1 MKKHIL
7 TGITILA
14 MLVLVLPSCNDDDIL
29 DQTPLDRYSDAV
41 VWSDINL
48 ANAYLLKL
56 YANLD
61 YGWRNRGHGYETSIY
76 AGDMVK
82 TKGMQT
88 ILYNTG
94 AQTPDQ
100 LGSDRGQLNWEHY
113 ADIHRLNVF
122 LANIDDLPEA
132 YPESERDAIKAKADV
147 LKGEGLFLRG
157 LFYMEIMRSYGG
169 VPLLEEPL
177 ELGDDYSGIGRS
189 SFEETVNFIVK
200 DFDDAAQLL
209 KLKDEMEMGRANKEA
224 ALAFKSR
231 LLLFAAS
238 DLTADGNAENELVG
252 YINPDRTALWTAA
265 RDAAKAV
272 MDLGTC
278 ELADWGSGNPKE
290 IAQKCHEFFIAYTL
304 ADKEVIFGK
313 MHAKDVGYI
322 IRTNLRCGSNGNNNW
337 GNNGPTGNMVDSY
350 QMEDGSDF
358 FDHFIINEDEE
369 YINTSSVFTS
379 ENPYHNRDPR
389 FYASIL
395 YDSCIWQP
403 RFENL
408 VDLDPLGIYDRRTRT
423 VIENGEIVS
432 ERYGLD
438 SRQGP
443 VEAWNGGYSGY
454 LLKKWM
460 DPTIIGKQENNEN
473 IHIYIRYA
481 EVLMNYAE
489 ACLELDDIAT
499 ATTYINMIRN
509 RAGLPDFTGD
519 ITEALRHERKI
530 EFFAENI
537 RWYDIRRWKIL
548 HEVLGPMPSGMKID
562 EVTEDG
568 VTTTTWTRIRVQPD
582 NNVVPKMYW
591 LPIERDEINRAP
603 QLKQNPFYN

>member
-14 MLVLVLPSCNDDDIL
+14 ILLLLLPGCSDEDIL

-48 ANAYLLKL
+48 ADAYLLKL
-56 YANLD
+56 YANVD

-88 ILYNTG
+88 IPYNTG
-94 AQTPDQ
+94 SQTPDQ
-100 LGSDRGQLNWEHY
+100 VGSDRGQLNWEHY
-113 ADIHRLNVF
+113 SDIHRLNVF
-122 LANIDDLPEA
+122 LANIDNVPEA
-132 YPESERDAIKAKADV
+132 YPESDREDIKAQADV
-147 LKGEGLFLRG
+147 LKGEALCLRG
-157 LFYMEIMRSYGG
+157 LFYMEICRSYGG
-169 VPLLEEPL
+169 IPLLDEPL
-177 ELGDDYSGIGRS
+177 ELGEEYSGIVRS
-189 SFEETVNFIVK
+189 TFEETIDFIAQ
-200 DFDDAAQLL
+200 DFDNAAELL
-209 KLKDEMEMGRANKEA
+209 QLKDEMKMGRTTREA

-238 DLTADGNAENELVG
+238 DLTADGTAENELVG
-252 YINPDRTALWTAA
+252 YSNPNRTALWTAA

-278 ELADWGSGNPKE
+278 ELSDWGGADVNE
-290 IAQKCHEFFIAYTL
+290 IAQKCHEFFIAHTL

-322 IRTNLRCGSNGNNNW
+322 IKTNQRCGPNGNNCW
-337 GNNGPTGNMVDSY
+337 GNNGPTGNMADSY
-350 QMEDGSDF
+350 QMIDGSDF
-358 FDHFIINEDEE
+358 FDHFTLNENDE
-369 YINTSSVFTS
+369 YINTSAVFTS

-389 FYASIL
+389 FYASFL

-403 RFENL
+403 RFANL
-408 VDLDPLGIYDRRTRT
+408 AELDPVGIYDRRTRT
-423 VIENGEIVS
+423 VIENGVVVS
-432 ERYGLD
+432 ERFGLD

-460 DPTIIGKQENNEN
+460 DPVIIGKQETNEN

-481 EVLMNYAE
+481 EILMNYAE
-489 ACLELDDIAT
+489 ACMELDDVPT
-499 ATTYINMIRN
+499 ATTHINMVRN
-509 RAGLPDFTGD
+509 RAGLADFTGD
-519 ITEALRHERKI
+519 ITEALRQERKV

-537 RWYDIRRWKIL
+537 RWYDVRRWKIL
-548 HEVLGPMPSGMKID
+548 EEVLAPMPSGIKID

-568 VTTTTWTRIRVQPD
+568 VMTTTWTRIMAQPD

-591 LPIERDEINRAP
+591 MPIDRDEINRAP
-603 QLKQNPFYN
+603 WLDQNPGYN